1 MEEYKK
7 RLLEEFSDLNT
18 KKVKL
23 EGFVGS
29 LKFEELDIPVKLL
42 MKNQLVYMKGYLQ
55 TLYDRINLTISALE
69 INEYD
74 KENIKNVSSNVMV
87 SANVSIHPSVLISS
101 SFFFLRAMIKQP
113 HLMNFHNMLRR
124 FFLEPS

>member
-23 EGFVGS
+23 EEFVGS

-74 KENIKNVSSNVMV
+74 KENIKDVSSKKN
-87 SANVSIHPSVLISS
+87 
-101 SFFFLRAMIKQP
+101 
-113 HLMNFHNMLRR
+113 
-124 FFLEPS
+124 

>member
-1 MEEYKK
+1 MEDYKK

-74 KENIKNVSSNVMV
+74 KENIKNDSSKKN
-87 SANVSIHPSVLISS
+87 
-101 SFFFLRAMIKQP
+101 
-113 HLMNFHNMLRR
+113 
-124 FFLEPS
+124 

>member
-1 MEEYKK
+1 MEDYKK
-7 RLLEEFSDLNT
+7 RLLEEFSDLNI

-23 EGFVGS
+23 EGFIDS

-74 KENIKNVSSNVMV
+74 KENIKNDSSKKN
-87 SANVSIHPSVLISS
+87 
-101 SFFFLRAMIKQP
+101 
-113 HLMNFHNMLRR
+113 
-124 FFLEPS
+124 

>member
-23 EGFVGS
+23 EEFVGS

-74 KENIKNVSSNVMV
+74 KENIKNVSSKKN
-87 SANVSIHPSVLISS
+87 
-101 SFFFLRAMIKQP
+101 
-113 HLMNFHNMLRR
+113 
-124 FFLEPS
+124 

>member
-23 EGFVGS
+23 EEFVGS

-55 TLYDRINLTISALE
+55 TLYDRINLTISTLE

-74 KENIKNVSSNVMV
+74 KENIKDVSSKKN
-87 SANVSIHPSVLISS
+87 
-101 SFFFLRAMIKQP
+101 
-113 HLMNFHNMLRR
+113 
-124 FFLEPS
+124 

>member
-74 KENIKNVSSNVMV
+74 KENIKDVNSKKN
-87 SANVSIHPSVLISS
+87 
-101 SFFFLRAMIKQP
+101 
-113 HLMNFHNMLRR
+113 
-124 FFLEPS
+124 

>member
-1 MEEYKK
+1 MEDYKK

-29 LKFEELDIPVKLL
+29 LKFEELDIPIKLL

-74 KENIKNVSSNVMV
+74 KENIKNDSSKKN
-87 SANVSIHPSVLISS
+87 
-101 SFFFLRAMIKQP
+101 
-113 HLMNFHNMLRR
+113 
-124 FFLEPS
+124 

>member
-55 TLYDRINLTISALE
+55 TLYDRINLTISTLE

-74 KENIKNVSSNVMV
+74 KENIKNVSSKKN
-87 SANVSIHPSVLISS
+87 
-101 SFFFLRAMIKQP
+101 
-113 HLMNFHNMLRR
+113 
-124 FFLEPS
+124 

>member
-18 KKVKL
+18 KKAKL
-23 EGFVGS
+23 EGFIGS

-74 KENIKNVSSNVMV
+74 KENIKDVSSKKN
-87 SANVSIHPSVLISS
+87 
-101 SFFFLRAMIKQP
+101 
-113 HLMNFHNMLRR
+113 
-124 FFLEPS
+124 

>member
-1 MEEYKK
+1 MEDYKK

-23 EGFVGS
+23 ERFVGS
-29 LKFEELDIPVKLL
+29 LKFEELDIPIKLL

-74 KENIKNVSSNVMV
+74 KENIKNVSSKKN
-87 SANVSIHPSVLISS
+87 
-101 SFFFLRAMIKQP
+101 
-113 HLMNFHNMLRR
+113 
-124 FFLEPS
+124 

>member
-23 EGFVGS
+23 EGFIGS
-29 LKFEELDIPVKLL
+29 LKFEELDIPIKLL

-74 KENIKNVSSNVMV
+74 KENIKDVSSKKN
-87 SANVSIHPSVLISS
+87 
-101 SFFFLRAMIKQP
+101 
-113 HLMNFHNMLRR
+113 
-124 FFLEPS
+124 

>member
-23 EGFVGS
+23 EEFVGS

-42 MKNQLVYMKGYLQ
+42 MKNQLVYMKCYLQ
-55 TLYDRINLTISALE
+55 TLYDRINLTISTLE

-74 KENIKNVSSNVMV
+74 KENIKDVSSKKN
-87 SANVSIHPSVLISS
+87 
-101 SFFFLRAMIKQP
+101 
-113 HLMNFHNMLRR
+113 
-124 FFLEPS
+124 

>member
-23 EGFVGS
+23 EGFIGS

-74 KENIKNVSSNVMV
+74 KENIKDVSSKKN
-87 SANVSIHPSVLISS
+87 
-101 SFFFLRAMIKQP
+101 
-113 HLMNFHNMLRR
+113 
-124 FFLEPS
+124 

>member
-1 MEEYKK
+1 MEDYKK

-23 EGFVGS
+23 EGFIGS
-29 LKFEELDIPVKLL
+29 LKFEELDIPIKLL

-55 TLYDRINLTISALE
+55 TLYDRINLTITALE

-74 KENIKNVSSNVMV
+74 KENIKTDRSKKN
-87 SANVSIHPSVLISS
+87 
-101 SFFFLRAMIKQP
+101 
-113 HLMNFHNMLRR
+113 
-124 FFLEPS
+124 

>member
-1 MEEYKK
+1 MEDYKK

-23 EGFVGS
+23 EGFIGS
-29 LKFEELDIPVKLL
+29 LKFEELDIPIKLL

-74 KENIKNVSSNVMV
+74 KENIKNDSSKKN
-87 SANVSIHPSVLISS
+87 
-101 SFFFLRAMIKQP
+101 
-113 HLMNFHNMLRR
+113 
-124 FFLEPS
+124 

>member
-29 LKFEELDIPVKLL
+29 LKFEELDIPIKLL

-74 KENIKNVSSNVMV
+74 KENIKDVSSKKN
-87 SANVSIHPSVLISS
+87 
-101 SFFFLRAMIKQP
+101 
-113 HLMNFHNMLRR
+113 
-124 FFLEPS
+124 

>member
-1 MEEYKK
+1 MEDYKK
-7 RLLEEFSDLNT
+7 RLLEEFSDLNI

-23 EGFVGS
+23 EGFIGS
-29 LKFEELDIPVKLL
+29 LKFEELDIPIKLL

-74 KENIKNVSSNVMV
+74 KENIKNDSSKKN
-87 SANVSIHPSVLISS
+87 
-101 SFFFLRAMIKQP
+101 
-113 HLMNFHNMLRR
+113 
-124 FFLEPS
+124 

>member
-1 MEEYKK
+1 MEDYKK

-23 EGFVGS
+23 EGFIGS
-29 LKFEELDIPVKLL
+29 LKFEELDIPIKLL

-55 TLYDRINLTISALE
+55 TLYDRINLTILALE

-74 KENIKNVSSNVMV
+74 KENIKNDSSKKN
-87 SANVSIHPSVLISS
+87 
-101 SFFFLRAMIKQP
+101 
-113 HLMNFHNMLRR
+113 
-124 FFLEPS
+124 

>member
-23 EGFVGS
+23 EGFIGS
-29 LKFEELDIPVKLL
+29 LKFEELDIPIKLL

-74 KENIKNVSSNVMV
+74 KENIKNDSSKKN
-87 SANVSIHPSVLISS
+87 
-101 SFFFLRAMIKQP
+101 
-113 HLMNFHNMLRR
+113 
-124 FFLEPS
+124 

>member
-55 TLYDRINLTISALE
+55 TLYDRINLSISALE

-74 KENIKNVSSNVMV
+74 KENIKDVSSKKN
-87 SANVSIHPSVLISS
+87 
-101 SFFFLRAMIKQP
+101 
-113 HLMNFHNMLRR
+113 
-124 FFLEPS
+124 